1 MPEIS
6 VIMPVHNGEKYL
18 REAIDSILAQTFS
31 DFELIIIDDGST
43 DSTAD
48 IIKAVNDE
56 RIVYLKNENNMGI
69 SHSLNR
75 GIAASNGQYI
85 ARMDADDISLPQ
97 RFERQIGFMK
107 SNLEVM
113 ILGCAVE
120 AFGEDFENT
129 VRIFS
134 KSNDDIKIDMLF
146 STPFAHP
153 SLMFN
158 RRVFEDDLY
167 NSDFNGIEDYE
178 LWIRFASKYEMSTL
192 DEVLFMYRM
201 HVSQV
206 TKNTNAD
213 YERKYR
219 LLKEN
224 QIGSILADYTD
235 EEFEAFLNY
244 CKGNQ
249 INRVEQI
256 VALGVFFDKILRS
269 SYLSTENG
277 KRNFIECARRILTNL
292 LILCDKGLK
301 MSVHVNKNVGLFSMT
316 FFYKELLKKTIRGF
330 IK

>member
-18 REAIDSILAQTFS
+18 REAVDSILSQTFS
-31 DFELIIIDDGST
+31 DFELLIIDDGST
-43 DSTAD
+43 DSTPD
-48 IIKAVNDE
+48 IIKSIDDE
-56 RIVYLKNENNMGI
+56 RIVYLKNESNMGI

-75 GIAASNGQYI
+75 GIAASKGKYI

-97 RFERQIGFMK
+97 RFEKQIEFMK
-107 SNLEVM
+107 SNPEVM
-113 ILGCAVE
+113 LLGCAVE

-129 VRIFS
+129 VRVFS
-134 KSNDDIKIDMLF
+134 KFNDDIKIDMLF

-158 RRVFEDDLY
+158 RRIFEDGLY

-178 LWIRFASKYEMSTL
+178 LWIRFAKKHQMSTL

-219 LLKEN
+219 LVKEN
-224 QIGSILADYTD
+224 QVSSILTEYTE

-249 INRVEQI
+249 INQVEQ
-256 VALGVFFDKILRS
+256 VVDLGVFFDRILRS

-277 KRNFIECARRILTNL
+277 RRNFTECARRILTNL
-292 LILCDKGLK
+292 ITTCDKGFK
-301 MSVHVNKNVGLFSMT
+301 NSIYVNKNVGLFSMT
-316 FFYKELLKKTIRGF
+316 FFCKEILKKTIRGF